1 MEKKWQEKW
10 KEAKLFESNHDER
23 KKIFLTVAYPYPSGA
38 MHIGHGR
45 TYTVPDVYAR
55 FKRMQG
61 YNVLFPM
68 AWHVT
73 GAPVIGIASR
83 IKNKDPWTLDLYEN
97 VHKVP
102 KNKITS
108 LENPENIVKYFSTE
122 YHNVMDDMG
131 YSIDWRREFRTTD
144 STYQKFIEWQ
154 IRKLKDMDLI
164 RKGNHPVKYCPQCD
178 NPVGDHDLLE
188 GEGIGVNELT
198 LLKFK
203 IDDNDKDEKYLVTAT
218 FRPETIYGAT
228 NLWLNPDIEY
238 IEVKICSDKN
248 KANNDYKDNKNNKDV
263 NNDNNSQN
271 NHNTDEI
278 WIISKDSYHNLSNQ
292 FKNLEIIADIDPKPL
307 IGTNIINPVTKEK
320 HPIFPASFVDSEY
333 GSGVVFSVPGHAP
346 ADYIALQDLK
356 NNKDLIKKH
365 NLENVLNNVE
375 PLNVVTLKKY
385 GEIPAYDVIK
395 KFDVKNQ
402 EDSNLE
408 EATNELYKVE
418 HSKGIMS
425 EHIPIYAGEK
435 VAIAREMIKHDMINR
450 NQATIMYDFAEH
462 PVICR
467 CGTKSVVKIMDN
479 QWFLKY
485 SDEDWKEKTRQLLGN
500 ETIIPGEVRSNFDY
514 YIGWLED
521 WACSRRIGLGTH
533 LPWDKQWLIEPLTD
547 STIYMA
553 YYIIA
558 KYLKN
563 MDSEDLND
571 AFFEKIFFDKDID
584 ENTNV
589 GSDESNNNK
598 LRVNQDTINEIQ
610 NEFNYWYPL
619 DWRLSAKDLVGNH
632 LSFHMFH
639 HAAIFPPENWPQ
651 GMVVFGM
658 GLLEGNKMSSS
669 KGNVI
674 LLADAIE
681 EYGADVV
688 RLFLMSAAEPWQDFD
703 WRKKEVIGTKRR
715 LDWFFEFAL
724 KIESIKGSSIDLN
737 NIKKVNLTRKIDLW
751 MMNQLYIRINDA
763 TNALEE
769 FQTRKA
775 LQDSLFL
782 LKKDVDH
789 YMYRTKHL
797 LENDNDG
804 KNSSDGKNDTA
815 EKNGSNENNEADE
828 ALVFVLSSIL
838 ESWIR
843 ILAPFT
849 PHSCQ
854 ELWSKYGGEGF
865 ISEAKWPLTY
875 TYFPMKCTPTL
886 NLQVDSCIPSVVIQK
901 SEEMVQSIVK
911 DINEIK
917 KIVDANPEKIHVYL
931 APNWKWKLY
940 KIADDVGKPDIG
952 QIMGKAIGENI
963 HDNKKE
969 IAEFAKKISR
979 EMTKT
984 RYIGKIDEYDIFSDA
999 LNFISKETNAE
1010 IVIHEDDSYDPQ
1022 NKARNAIPYKPAIF
1036 ME

>member
-1 MEKKWQEKW
+1 MSKEMEKKWQDKWEKS
-10 KEAKLFESNHDER
+10 KLFQADHDER

-68 AWHVT
+68 GWHVT

-83 IKNKDPWTLDLYEN
+83 IKDKDPWTLELYEK

-102 KNKITS
+102 KTEIPK
-108 LENPENIVKYFSTE
+108 LEDPEYIVKYFSTE
-122 YHNVMDDMG
+122 YHNVMNDMG

-144 STYQKFIEWQ
+144 PTYKKFIEWQ
-154 IRKLKDMDLI
+154 IRKLKEMDLI
-164 RKGNHPVKYCPQCD
+164 RKGNHPVKYCPHCD

-188 GEGIGVNELT
+188 GEGVGVNELT

-203 IDDNDKDEKYLVTAT
+203 LLDKNDNEINGIDEGNNNVKYLVPAT
-218 FRPETIYGAT
+218 FRPETIYGST

-238 IEVKICSDKN
+238 IEVISD
-248 KANNDYKDNKNNKDV
+248 ASKDGTNGE
-263 NNDNNSQN
+263 
-271 NHNTDEI
+271 T
-278 WIISKDSYHNLSNQ
+278 WIISKEAYDNISNQ
-292 FKNLEIIADIDPKPL
+292 IKDLKIIGTIDPKPL
-307 IGTNIINPVTKEK
+307 IGTYVENPVTKEP
-320 HPIFPASFVDSEY
+320 HPLLPASFVDPEY
-333 GSGVVFSVPGHAP
+333 GSGSVFSVPGHAP

-356 NNKDLIKKH
+356 NNNEL
-365 NLENVLNNVE
+365 LEEYGLEDIVNKIE

-385 GEIPAYDVIK
+385 SKIPARDVIERLN
-395 KFDVKNQ
+395 VKTQ
-402 EDSNLE
+402 EDPNLE

-418 HSKGIMS
+418 HSKGIIS
-425 EHIPIYAGEK
+425 DHIPIYSGER
-435 VAIAREMIKHDMINR
+435 VSIARENIKKDMISK

-467 CGTKSVVKIMDN
+467 CGTKCVVKIMDN

-485 SDEDWKEKTRQLLGN
+485 SDEEWKEKTRNLLRN
-500 ETIIPGEVRSNFDY
+500 ENIIPNEVRSNLEY

-521 WACSRRIGLGTH
+521 WACSRRIGLGTK

-547 STIYMA
+547 STIYMS
-553 YYIIA
+553 YYTIA
-558 KYLKN
+558 KYLKDIN
-563 MDSEDLND
+563 PNDLND
-571 AFFEKIFFDKDID
+571 AFFEKVFFDNDINIDNDINTNKINTSQLDSIGADID
-584 ENTNV
+584 DFKLKI
-589 GSDESNNNK
+589 DEDIIS
-598 LRVNQDTINEIQ
+598 EIQ
-610 NEFNYWYPL
+610 NEFSYWYPL

-639 HAAIFPPENWPQ
+639 HAALFPPENWPQ

-674 LLADAIE
+674 LLSDAIE

-688 RLFLMSAAEPWQDFD
+688 RLFLMSSAEPWQDFD
-703 WRKKEVIGTKRR
+703 WREKEVVGTKRR
-715 LDWFFEFAL
+715 LDWFFEFAE
-724 KIESIKGSSIDLN
+724 KIESIKKSPLDLS
-737 NIKKVNLTRKIDLW
+737 NIERVDLTRKIDLW
-751 MMNQLYIRINDA
+751 MMNQLFIRINDA
-763 TNALEE
+763 TNALEG

-797 LENDNDG
+797 LEDP
-804 KNSSDGKNDTA
+804 
-815 EKNGSNENNEADE
+815 DE
-828 ALVFVLSSIL
+828 AIIFVLSSIL
-838 ESWIR
+838 EAWIR

-849 PHSCQ
+849 PHSSE

-865 ISEAKWPLTY
+865 VSEAEWPITY
-875 TYFPMKCTPTL
+875 QYFPMKCTPTL
-886 NLQVDSCIPSVVIQK
+886 NLQADSCIPSEVIEK

-917 KIVDANPEKIHVYL
+917 KIVDVVPKKIHVYL
-931 APNWKWKLY
+931 APDWKWLLY
-940 KIADDVGKPDIG
+940 RIAADIGKPDIG
-952 QIMGKAIGENI
+952 QIMGRAIGENI

-969 IAEFAKKISR
+969 IADVAKKVGR
-979 EMTKT
+979 EITKT
-984 RYIGKIDEYDIFSDA
+984 RYIGKIDEYDVFSDA
-999 LNFISKETNAE
+999 LDFISEEVDAE
-1010 IVIHEDDSYDPQ
+1010 VIIHTDDSYDPQ
-1022 NKARNAIPYKPAIF
+1022 NKAKNAMPYKPAIF

>member
-1 MEKKWQEKW
+1 MEKKWQDKWEKS
-10 KEAKLFESNHDER
+10 KLFQADHDER

-68 AWHVT
+68 GWHVT

-83 IKNKDPWTLDLYEN
+83 IKDKDPWTLELYEK

-102 KNKITS
+102 KTEIPK
-108 LENPENIVKYFSTE
+108 LEDPEYIVKYFSTE
-122 YHNVMDDMG
+122 YHNVMNDMG

-144 STYQKFIEWQ
+144 PTYKKFIEWQ
-154 IRKLKDMDLI
+154 IRKLKEMDLI
-164 RKGNHPVKYCPQCD
+164 RKGNHPVKYCPHCD

-188 GEGIGVNELT
+188 GEGVGVNELT

-203 IDDNDKDEKYLVTAT
+203 LLDKNDNEINGIDEGNNNVKYLVPAT
-218 FRPETIYGAT
+218 FRPETIYGST

-238 IEVKICSDKN
+238 IEVISD
-248 KANNDYKDNKNNKDV
+248 ASKDGTNGE
-263 NNDNNSQN
+263 
-271 NHNTDEI
+271 T
-278 WIISKDSYHNLSNQ
+278 WIISKEAYDNISNQ
-292 FKNLEIIADIDPKPL
+292 IKDLKIIGTIDPKPL
-307 IGTNIINPVTKEK
+307 IGTYVENPVTKEP
-320 HPIFPASFVDSEY
+320 HPLLPASFVDPEY
-333 GSGVVFSVPGHAP
+333 GSGSVFSVPGHAP

-356 NNKDLIKKH
+356 NNNEL
-365 NLENVLNNVE
+365 LEEYGLEDIVNKIE

-385 GEIPAYDVIK
+385 SKIPARDVIERLN
-395 KFDVKNQ
+395 VKTQ
-402 EDSNLE
+402 EDPNLE

-418 HSKGIMS
+418 HSKGIIS
-425 EHIPIYAGEK
+425 DHIPIYSGER
-435 VAIAREMIKHDMINR
+435 VSIARENIKKGMISK

-467 CGTKSVVKIMDN
+467 CGTKCVVKIMDN

-485 SDEDWKEKTRQLLGN
+485 SDEEWKEKTRNLLRN
-500 ETIIPGEVRSNFDY
+500 ENIIPNEVRSNLEY

-521 WACSRRIGLGTH
+521 WACSRRIGLGTK

-547 STIYMA
+547 STIYMS
-553 YYIIA
+553 YYTIA
-558 KYLKN
+558 KYLKDIN
-563 MDSEDLND
+563 PNDLND
-571 AFFEKIFFDKDID
+571 AFFEKVFFDNDINIDNDINTNKINTSQLDSIGADID
-584 ENTNV
+584 DFKLKI
-589 GSDESNNNK
+589 DEYIIS
-598 LRVNQDTINEIQ
+598 EIQ
-610 NEFNYWYPL
+610 NEFSYWYPL

-674 LLADAIE
+674 LLSDAIE

-688 RLFLMSAAEPWQDFD
+688 RLFLMSSAEPWQDFD
-703 WRKKEVIGTKRR
+703 WREKEVVGTKRR
-715 LDWFFEFAL
+715 LDWFFEFAE
-724 KIESIKGSSIDLN
+724 KIESIKKSPLDLS
-737 NIKKVNLTRKIDLW
+737 NIERVDLTRKIDLW
-751 MMNQLYIRINDA
+751 MINQLFIRINDA
-763 TNALEE
+763 TNALEG

-797 LENDNDG
+797 LEDPDG
-804 KNSSDGKNDTA
+804 A
-815 EKNGSNENNEADE
+815 II
-828 ALVFVLSSIL
+828 FVLSSIL
-838 ESWIR
+838 EAWIR

-849 PHSCQ
+849 PHSSE

-865 ISEAKWPLTY
+865 VSEAEWPITY
-875 TYFPMKCTPTL
+875 QYFPMKCTPTL
-886 NLQVDSCIPSVVIQK
+886 NLQADSCIPSEVIEK

-917 KIVDANPEKIHVYL
+917 KIVDVVPKKIHVYL
-931 APNWKWKLY
+931 APDWKWLLY
-940 KIADDVGKPDIG
+940 RIAADIGKPDIG
-952 QIMGKAIGENI
+952 QIMGRAIGENI

-969 IAEFAKKISR
+969 IADVAKKVGR
-979 EMTKT
+979 EITKT
-984 RYIGKIDEYDIFSDA
+984 RYIGKIDEYDVFSDA
-999 LNFISKETNAE
+999 LDFISEEVDAE
-1010 IVIHEDDSYDPQ
+1010 VIIHTDDSYDPQ
-1022 NKARNAIPYKPAIF
+1022 NKAKNAMPYKPAIF